1 MKRRFMINFFKG
13 LLFVLLLFAG
23 LKISVKLLY
32 PSNLIVRIWDGF
44 YSLKR
49 ESLDLLVTGSS
60 HAFSTFDP
68 SIILEETG
76 MENYILASHSQNPV
90 QTYYNVK
97 EALHY
102 QHPKAIIM
110 EAFMI
115 DNSNNWRDGAT
126 YDRDW
131 RKESNIDSMR
141 FGPTKLEA
149 VMEQYEKANWSY
161 ALLPLA
167 RCHDNWADI
176 KNICS
181 NLNFYT
187 KGIRDFS
194 PFSPSLTSMSAETME
209 KYAQADYNPSE
220 WVISPTNELHFRK
233 LAQLCREEDIT
244 LYLVMAPMYDV
255 YIRSIN
261 YDSRNSQLAALAESE
276 GVYYLDCNLR
286 YDEIGLTAQD
296 FEDEFISFIH
306 LNSTGAEK
314 VTRFVMKELWGQEK
328 NSFGGT
334 N

>member
-1 MKRRFMINFFKG
+1 MKRRFLINFFKG
-13 LLFVLLLFAG
+13 FLFVLLLFAG

-32 PSNLIVRIWDGF
+32 SPNLIVRIWDGF
-44 YSLKR
+44 YSLKKG
-49 ESLDLLVTGSS
+49 SVDLLVVGSS
-60 HAFSTFDP
+60 HAFATFDP
-68 SIILEETG
+68 SVILEETG
-76 MENYILASHSQNPV
+76 MENYILASNSQNPV

-110 EAFMI
+110 EAFGI
-115 DNSNNWRDGAT
+115 DNNNNWRYGGAT
-126 YDRDW
+126 NDRDW
-131 RKESNIDSMR
+131 RKECNIDGMR
-141 FGPTKLEA
+141 FGPTKLKA
-149 VMEQYEKANWSY
+149 VMEQYEKTNWSY

-167 RCHDNWADI
+167 RCHDNWAYN
-176 KNICS
+176 NISS
-181 NLNFYT
+181 NLTFYT

-220 WVISPTNELHFRK
+220 WVISATNELHFRK
-233 LAQLCREEDIT
+233 LAQLCREEGIT

-261 YDSRNSQLAALAESE
+261 YDSRNSQIAALAESE

-296 FEDEFISFIH
+296 FEDAFISFLH
-306 LNSTGAEK
+306 LNSSGAEK

-328 NSFGGT
+328 NSFGG
-334 N
+334 NN